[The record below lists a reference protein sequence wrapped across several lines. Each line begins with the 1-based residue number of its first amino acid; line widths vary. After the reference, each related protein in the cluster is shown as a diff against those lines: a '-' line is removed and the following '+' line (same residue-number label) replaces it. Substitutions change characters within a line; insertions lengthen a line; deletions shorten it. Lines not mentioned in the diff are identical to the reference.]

1 MAVQVFV
8 AECGLS
14 RVEVSRGCSSLQH
27 MGFTRW
33 WRLFLQAHRRPQ
45 LRHAGLVTPQHGP
58 GKEPVS
64 PAPVGGFLT
73 TGPPG
78 KCLNYFLSVFLPEGF
93 LPWLP
98 KRLPGRLSDST

>member
-1 MAVQVFV
+1 MAVRVFV

-45 LRHAGLVTPQHGP
+45 LRHAGLVTPQH
-58 GKEPVS
+58 
-64 PAPVGGFLT
+64 VGCSWTREGT
-73 TGPPG
+73 CVPRTGG
-78 KCLNYFLSVFLPEGF
+78 RILNYWSTREVFELLSECVPA
-93 LPWLP
+93 
-98 KRLPGRLSDST
+98 